1 MICLGFALKWKITSL
16 ASFQRTFE
24 GYFIENFPLGDSC
37 CGDFVLLSLASYQQL
52 DDKFI
57 LTQKTYSSLFVLFSQ
72 TVTAVAA
79 ATAVAVAVVVVVATA
94 VAVVAVAA
102 AAVAA
107 AVVLCHGSFYC
118 NVRVNKAVAKN

>member
-1 MICLGFALKWKITSL
+1 M
-16 ASFQRTFE
+16 
-24 GYFIENFPLGDSC
+24 
-37 CGDFVLLSLASYQQL
+37 LLSLASYQQL

-79 ATAVAVAVVVVVATA
+79 ATAVAVVAAAAVATAAA
-94 VAVVAVAA
+94 VAVVAAA
-102 AAVAA
+102 AA

>member
-1 MICLGFALKWKITSL
+1 M
-16 ASFQRTFE
+16 
-24 GYFIENFPLGDSC
+24 
-37 CGDFVLLSLASYQQL
+37 LLSLASYQQL

-79 ATAVAVAVVVVVATA
+79 ATAVAVVAAAATA

-102 AAVAA
+102 AAVAVAA

>member
-1 MICLGFALKWKITSL
+1 MQPSIALPWL
-16 ASFQRTFE
+16 V
-24 GYFIENFPLGDSC
+24 LC
-37 CGDFVLLSLASYQQL
+37 CVVLYC
-52 DDKFI
+52 
-57 LTQKTYSSLFVLFSQ
+57 SSLFVLFSQ

-79 ATAVAVAVVVVVATA
+79 ATAVAVAVVVVTA
-94 VAVVAVAA
+94 AA

>member
-79 ATAVAVAVVVVVATA
+79 ATAVAVAVVVVAA
-94 VAVVAVAA
+94 AA